1 MQIICKCG
9 SFFIVRQRQD
19 SLALIVFR
27 ITGESNETDYRQ
39 VCNHLYEYNVKA
51 TDGLLQKPG
60 KDINLYLKD
69 ESGKVVGG
77 LFCETWLYG
86 LYLDVFWISEEFR
99 NKGYGKIMITEA
111 ERLGRELGCIF
122 AHTCTFTY
130 QSPEFYKRMGYEV
143 FAVNDEYPEGIKQF
157 FLKKKL

>member
-1 MQIICKCG
+1 MA
-9 SFFIVRQRQD
+9 D
-19 SLALIVFR
+19 
-27 ITGESNETDYRQ
+27 ITIDNIKITLESNDSDYNQ
-39 VCNHLYEYNVKA
+39 VCNQLYEYNVRA
-51 TDGLLQKPG
+51 TNGLLKKPG

-69 ESGKVVGG
+69 ESDQVVGG

-86 LYLDVFWISEEFR
+86 LYLEVFWISDQYR

-122 AHTCTFTY
+122 AHTSTFSY

-143 FAVNDEYPEGIKQF
+143 FAVNDEYPEDIQQF